1 MKKIKLFGLFVLAV
15 LLYTSCSSDDDG
27 GGVIDDNINANEL
40 LGTWLLVGENIN
52 GEDQS
57 LEDCPSFIDFSSNIV
72 TSTEY
77 FGTDCLSVDTNA
89 TSYNITDS
97 SIVIEDEGQIFRLD
111 ILSLENDVLQIK
123 YEETDIEGDDEF
135 TYIVIET
142 YEKE

>member
-27 GGVIDDNINANEL
+27 GGVVDDNVIANEL

-57 LEDCPSFIDFSSNIV
+57 LDDCSISIDFSSNII
-72 TSTEY
+72 TLTEY
-77 FGTDCLSVDTNA
+77 FGMECLSVDIDA
-89 TSYNITDS
+89 SSYNVVDGA
-97 SIVIEDEGQIFRLD
+97 IVVEDEGEVLRIE
-111 ILSLENDVLQIK
+111 ILTLENDVLQIK
-123 YEETDIEGDDEF
+123 YEDADIEGDDEF
-135 TYIVIET
+135 TYIIIET